1 MKALKEG
8 GSLAAC
14 AAALLLAGCNYLP
27 KVDPYRMEI
36 QQGNYVT
43 QDMVAKLQPGMS
55 REQVKFALGTP
66 LVVDT
71 FRDDRW
77 DYVYLRI
84 PENAKVPERRRI
96 SVIFENDKL
105 ARITG
110 DVVTAPAPAPPAQGA
125 APATQ
130 GTAAPAA
137 QGAAPPVAQNAPA
150 SQDSK
155 APP

>member
-8 GSLAAC
+8 GFLAAC

-96 SVIFENDKL
+96 SIIFENDKL

-110 DVVTAPAPAPPAQGA
+110 DVVTAPTP
-125 APATQ
+125 
-130 GTAAPAA
+130 APAA
-137 QGAAPPVAQNAPA
+137 QGAAPPVQGAAPVAQNAPA
-150 SQDSK
+150 PPDGK
-155 APP
+155 ATP

>member
-8 GSLAAC
+8 GFLAAC

-96 SVIFENDKL
+96 SIIFENDKL

-110 DVVTAPAPAPPAQGA
+110 DVVTAPTP
-125 APATQ
+125 
-130 GTAAPAA
+130 APAA
-137 QGAAPPVAQNAPA
+137 QGAAPPAQGAAPVAQNAPA
-150 SQDSK
+150 PPDSK
-155 APP
+155 ATP

>member
-8 GSLAAC
+8 GFLAAC

-96 SVIFENDKL
+96 SIIFENDKL

-110 DVVTAPAPAPPAQGA
+110 DVVTAPTP
-125 APATQ
+125 
-130 GTAAPAA
+130 APAA
-137 QGAAPPVAQNAPA
+137 QGAAPPVQGAAPVAQNAPA
-150 SQDSK
+150 PPDAK
-155 APP
+155 ATQ

>member
-110 DVVTAPAPAPPAQGA
+110 DVVTAPAPAAQGA
-125 APATQ
+125 
-130 GTAAPAA
+130 AAPAA

-155 APP
+155 ATP